1 MLQNVL
7 IPPSHNKRYQ
17 IGTLAKGNQR
27 NTGVTQKQSRTQKK
41 VNINIAYIAYLTL
54 QNIYVCH

>member
-1 MLQNVL
+1 MLQDVL
-7 IPPSHNKRYQ
+7 ITPSYNKRYQ

-41 VNINIAYIAYLTL
+41 VNINIAYIAY
-54 QNIYVCH
+54 